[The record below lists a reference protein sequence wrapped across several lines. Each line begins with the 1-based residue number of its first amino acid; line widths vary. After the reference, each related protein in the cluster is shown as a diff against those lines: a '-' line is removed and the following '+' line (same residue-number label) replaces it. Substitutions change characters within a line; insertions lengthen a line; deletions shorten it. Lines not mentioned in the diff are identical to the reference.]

1 MTTNQIPELIISFK
15 AVSGI
20 GEKFDY
26 RNQTHMEMLYDY
38 LVTKAIVDGM
48 TLAQFYAFYN
58 KVKTVLRMGY

>member
-38 LVTKAIVDGM
+38 LISKAVVDGM
-48 TLAQFYAFYN
+48 TLAQFYTFFN